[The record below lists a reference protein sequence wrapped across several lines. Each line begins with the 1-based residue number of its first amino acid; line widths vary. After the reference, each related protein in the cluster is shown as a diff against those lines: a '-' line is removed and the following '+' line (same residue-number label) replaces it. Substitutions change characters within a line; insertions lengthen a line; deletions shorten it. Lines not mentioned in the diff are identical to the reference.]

1 MATTYGIDLEGK
13 LPALEAR
20 DVSVTFGSRNVVN
33 RVSLVVPQQKVVAL
47 VGPSGCGKSSLLKC
61 FNRMNDL
68 NPEAQVTG
76 GLHFFGQDIHGPGV
90 DPTVVRRQIGM
101 VFQTPNPF
109 PKTIFENV
117 AFGPLVNALEGDL
130 SRIVEE
136 SLKKAALWDEV
147 SDRLAAPAGTLS
159 NGQQQRLCIARALAV
174 GPEVLLMDEPMSE
187 LDPKAAQLIEEL
199 IRTLKEDY
207 AIVLV
212 THNLQQAARIADF
225 TAFMHGGELV
235 EYGPTEDFFT
245 NPREEKTE
253 AYITGR
259 SA

>member
-1 MATTYGIDLEGK
+1 MATTYGIDLEGQP
-13 LPALEAR
+13 PALEAR
-20 DVSVTFGSRNVVN
+20 DVSVTFGSRHVVK
-33 RVSLVVPQQKVVAL
+33 RVSMVVPPEKVVAL
-47 VGPSGCGKSSLLKC
+47 VGPSGCGKSTLLKC

-68 NPEAQVTG
+68 NPEARVTG
-76 GLHFFGQDIHGPGV
+76 GVLFYGQDIHGPSV
-90 DPTVVRRQIGM
+90 DPTVVRKQIGM

-117 AFGPLVNALEGDL
+117 AFGPLVNAQEGDL

-147 SDRLAAPAGTLS
+147 SDRLGEPAETLS

-187 LDPKAAQLIEEL
+187 LDPRAAQQIEEL
-199 IRTLKEDY
+199 VRSLKEEY

-212 THNLQQAARIADF
+212 THNLQQAARISDF

-235 EYGPTEDFFT
+235 EYGPTEDLFT

-259 SA
+259 FA